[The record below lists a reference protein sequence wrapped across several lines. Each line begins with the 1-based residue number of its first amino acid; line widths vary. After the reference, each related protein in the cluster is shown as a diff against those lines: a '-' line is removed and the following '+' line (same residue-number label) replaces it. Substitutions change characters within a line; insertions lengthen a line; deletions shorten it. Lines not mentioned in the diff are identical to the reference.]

1 MYFCFRV
8 LYFQKYKKTITFSIT
23 FSMLG
28 APGVYFLYF
37 LSYLGCVGRMVS
49 GFCTILLVR
58 VPPYS
63 SSCWS
68 ATIKTWHRVRVETTR
83 RHLRLE
89 TLPSSTRCTFVIF
102 VGALLCCRP
111 LIDRHRVVALY
122 SFDQK
127 LVWVRSIVLL
137 FLLSRRPFVFIVKT
151 SIPSSIAVMFLSW
164 SHRCHDRCSPID
176 RCFCSHRRVVFFAY
190 TPTPRSIDRA

>member
-1 MYFCFRV
+1 MSVEWFLVSV
-8 LYFQKYKKTITFSIT
+8 LYCWFMCHHTAALVGVRQQNFASC
-23 FSMLG
+23 
-28 APGVYFLYF
+28 PGGNDLLTSSFGDIAIVYTL
-37 LSYLGCVGRMVS
+37 
-49 GFCTILLVR
+49 
-58 VPPYS
+58 
-63 SSCWS
+63 
-68 ATIKTWHRVRVETTR
+68 
-83 RHLRLE
+83 HLRHF
-89 TLPSSTRCTFVIF
+89 CWCF
-102 VGALLCCRP
+102 CCRP

-164 SHRCHDRCSPID
+164 SHRCHDHCSPID
-176 RCFCSHRRVVFFAY
+176 RCFSCSNRQVVFFAY